1 MQPLFVD
8 GDLNG
13 ISAESVEGIDED
25 DLPFLRAVAVRKHSL
40 KFCSVVI
47 GARHGAVDIRPHN
60 TQIVALCKF
69 VTDTKLTFDGL
80 LRLPLTAIPRVNNC
94 NTFLWTQVCAGIA
107 GMYNWGV
114 FNFGKRAIKEQCK
127 GRCMSYF

>member
-1 MQPLFVD
+1 MERSRSDRGRDMSRSHTHVGKYPAQNERS
-8 GDLNG
+8 GIHG
-13 ISAESVEGIDED
+13 ISEREKQPDDISEMGKHEVCIPKPRILVQGI
-25 DLPFLRAVAVRKHSL
+25 
-40 KFCSVVI
+40 
-47 GARHGAVDIRPHN
+47 
-60 TQIVALCKF
+60 LC
-69 VTDTKLTFDGL
+69 GH
-80 LRLPLTAIPRVNNC
+80 C